1 MGLGPNFLPSK
12 AMKREAPPP
21 PQIGDRNTEAAGML
35 ASERISLWV
44 LSGDGNT
51 PMVVSVLSV
60 FLSIHMKSLY
70 IQFTYMSLPLEVSGQ
85 GSDARPVLS
94 PLPSLN

>member
-1 MGLGPNFLPSK
+1 
-12 AMKREAPPP
+12 
-21 PQIGDRNTEAAGML
+21 ML

-51 PMVVSVLSV
+51 PMVVIMLSV

-94 PLPSLN
+94 QLPSLTKTTHVSSPQFPICEMA